1 MADANVSTTS
11 NRAAGIRVA
20 NARIAR
26 RAGLAYVDDR
36 GQGIRRRGSVSNGFR
51 YLRDGTGHHPLSA
64 DERRRIK
71 SLAVPPAYTDV
82 WICPNPKGHLQA
94 SGRDSRGRKQYRY
107 HPRWRSVRDRAKFD
121 RILAFA
127 DALPR
132 LRRRVTR
139 DLARPGLPQEKVV
152 ATIVRLLDTTRARVG
167 NHEYARDNRTY
178 GLTTLR
184 DDHVRFTRAG
194 LAVLD
199 FNGKGRTRHRIEVS
213 DPRIAAIVRECHAL
227 DGRHLFQ
234 SEDAVGRCRP
244 VRSRHVNEYLRAHL
258 GGEFTAKDFRTWGAT
273 LRAVRLLERTAV
285 PEPRTQKNVRT
296 TINEVVRQVSEELRN
311 TPAVCR
317 RSYICPSVFDDW
329 LEGKLPARWSGRR
342 R

>member
-1 MADANVSTTS
+1 MADAHTS
-11 NRAAGIRVA
+11 ATSKRATEIRRDS
-20 NARIAR
+20 ARIAR
-26 RAGLAYVDDR
+26 RAGLVYVDGPGR
-36 GQGIRRRGSVSNGFR
+36 GIRRRGSVANGFR
-51 YLRDGTGHHPLSA
+51 YVRERTNRPVSA
-64 DERRRIK
+64 AERRRIR

-82 WICPNPKGHLQA
+82 WICPNPRGHLQA
-94 SGRDSRGRKQYRY
+94 SGRDARGRKQYRY
-107 HPRWRSVRDRAKFD
+107 HARWYSVRDRAKFD

-127 DALPR
+127 DALPK
-132 LRRRVTR
+132 LRRRVAR
-139 DLARPGLPQEKVV
+139 DLARDGLPQEKVI

-178 GLTTLR
+178 GLTTLK
-184 DDHVRFTRAG
+184 DSHVRFTRAG
-194 LAVLD
+194 RAVLD
-199 FNGKGRTRHRIEVS
+199 FDGKGRTRHRIEVS
-213 DPRIAAIVRECHAL
+213 DPRLAAIVRECHAQR
-227 DGRHLFQ
+227 GRHLFQ
-234 SEDAVGRCRP
+234 FEGANGKCRP
-244 VRSRHVNEYLRAHL
+244 VDSRQVNEYLRAHL

-285 PEPRTQKNVRT
+285 PEPPTQRKLRAS
-296 TINEVVRQVSEELRN
+296 INEVVRQVAEELRN